1 MWSWFNCYLSG
12 RHEYGM
18 WCEPGTIFLRCVH
31 CGRRSPGWALH
42 AHQTAPMPVA
52 PQPKPA
58 KAQLHV
64 VPRRGARIVPFNRS
78 IAT

>member
-31 CGRRSPGWALH
+31 CGRRSPGWAVNK
-42 AHQTAPMPVA
+42 QPRVA
-52 PQPKPA
+52 TLLPRPKPA
-58 KAQLHV
+58 KAQLKV
-64 VPRRGARIVPFNRS
+64 VPRHGGARVVPFDR
-78 IAT
+78 AVTG

>member
-18 WCEPGTIFLRCVH
+18 WCEPGTIFLRCIH
-31 CGRRSPGWALH
+31 CGRRSPGWALGSQQ
-42 AHQTAPMPVA
+42 ASQAP
-52 PQPKPA
+52 PQAQPA
-58 KAQLHV
+58 KPQLHV